1 MWHDLDMISHC
12 SFIYNGEFDELT
24 LKANSVVEK
33 LRSVMKAQINTN
45 NEKPKQKK
53 LQINEK

>member
-1 MWHDLDMISHC
+1 MISHC